1 MKRGHRGNDVT
12 ARLRWTKTNSSSRNP
27 SVSAALCHL
36 NWSTYRLTGPAG
48 IRPQQTE
55 RLDWCGCGQEVSL
68 SLSLSLPNSLSML
81 HSTLWNALAR
91 PASPTHRCCCCC
103 GVRGSVVPLQ
113 QGPCKR
119 LSPGEPQNDA
129 SHAVLF
135 LNPSLIWFIS
145 LWQGCVLTEL
155 LVSCHPESWAS
166 LNWACAFLIQGLKYI
181 MSFRFFMCFT
191 NYQLQD
197 IILSSFNALIMNISL
212 CHVGLRTFFS
222 PYFLMWVH

>member
-1 MKRGHRGNDVT
+1 MPFCPPLYLNEWGGWSVVT
-12 ARLRWTKTNSSSRNP
+12 GATTLLHVCAERRQTAAAEIHACPLL
-27 SVSAALCHL
+27 SA
-36 NWSTYRLTGPAG
+36 YRLTGPAG

-91 PASPTHRCCCCC
+91 PASPTHRCCCC

-119 LSPGEPQNDA
+119 LSPGEPRNDA

-155 LVSCHPESWAS
+155 LVSVTRSHGPLWTEPV
-166 LNWACAFLIQGLKYI
+166 LF
-181 MSFRFFMCFT
+181 
-191 NYQLQD
+191 
-197 IILSSFNALIMNISL
+197 
-212 CHVGLRTFFS
+212 
-222 PYFLMWVH
+222 